1 MRRSPMPPAPQ
12 PLRRHTQGSA
22 DGALMLMLMPMLRK
36 DMQCPAAVMLML
48 LVDEVLARLAAGAMV
63 FHPVLLR
70 VMKEMAVVE
79 MAVVMTLP
87 ATLLHFQSA
96 L

>member
-1 MRRSPMPPAPQ
+1 
-12 PLRRHTQGSA
+12 
-22 DGALMLMLMPMLRK
+22 MPMLRK

-79 MAVVMTLP
+79 MAVSHYPFDPDAQLTLP
-87 ATLLHFQSA
+87 QHGHHTANSDPTASDAAA
-96 L
+96 LPAV